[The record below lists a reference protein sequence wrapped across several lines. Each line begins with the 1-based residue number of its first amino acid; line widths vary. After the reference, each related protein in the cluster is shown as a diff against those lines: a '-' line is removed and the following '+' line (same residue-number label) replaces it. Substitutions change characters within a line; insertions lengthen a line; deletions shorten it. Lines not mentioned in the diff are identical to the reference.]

1 MYCSLAVRHFL
12 SMLLKRLPFLLLAVS
27 VSARAQTQPLRLT
40 LGDAIRRA
48 LGTGTQAE
56 LARSNEELARIA
68 RSEAL
73 NALLPQADAKL
84 MRYNQSI
91 NLATFGF
98 SLPGQPPVVG
108 PFNVTD
114 AQLAAAV
121 QIFNIAALRHYQSLQ
136 SSANASRYQSQQAE
150 NDVAAAVARLYLMV
164 QRAQTQIAARQA
176 DIALFT
182 RLLQTAQDEFKAGTG
197 TRLDVAQ
204 ANVQLARARQALL
217 VAQNDRQNATLALL
231 NAVGADESS
240 DVVIADAPTVP
251 TTVPAIDTSL
261 ASARTQRPEMH
272 QAEENERAAKLTVDA
287 ARARLLPSVSMD
299 FEGDMSGNRSTDLH
313 WTRRIAANLGV
324 PLFHADINANIARAK
339 VMLHDAQTR
348 RSQIER
354 DVEQDVRRSL
364 MTLQNAESR
373 VGVATENVQVAEE
386 ALTVARDRR
395 AAGYGSPVEVD
406 RAQDAYRQAH
416 EDLIAAQADAAA
428 AQFDYEHATGA
439 IRTYFA
445 DANTRST
452 RAAGSVPV
460 APAMPSGAT
469 QSVPPNAP
477 EANPPV
483 MPPGSAVT
491 APPQPPA
498 PIVVPQPTPQPPITP
513 PPAPQPPPPGVQP

>member
-1 MYCSLAVRHFL
+1 
-12 SMLLKRLPFLLLAVS
+12 MLLKRLPFLLLAVS
-27 VSARAQTQPLRLT
+27 VSARAQTEPLRLT

-48 LGTGTQAE
+48 LGTGTQTE

-98 SLPGQPPVVG
+98 TLPGFPAVVG

-121 QIFNIAALRHYQSLQ
+121 
-136 SSANASRYQSQQAE
+136 
-150 NDVAAAVARLYLMV
+150 
-164 QRAQTQIAARQA
+164 
-176 DIALFT
+176 
-182 RLLQTAQDEFKAGTG
+182 
-197 TRLDVAQ
+197 
-204 ANVQLARARQALL
+204 
-217 VAQNDRQNATLALL
+217 LL

-240 DVVIADAPTVP
+240 DVVIADEPTVP

-261 ASARTQRPEMH
+261 ASARTQRPELR

-287 ARARLLPSVSMD
+287 ARARLLPSVSLD
-299 FEGDMSGNRSTDLH
+299 FEGDMSGNRTHDLH
-313 WTRRIAANLGV
+313 WSRRIGANLGV

-339 VMLHDAQTR
+339 VQLHDAQTR
-348 RSQIER
+348 RTQLER

-373 VGVATENVQVAEE
+373 VAVATENVQVAEE

-416 EDLIAAQADAAA
+416 EDLIAAQSDAAA
-428 AQFDYEHATGA
+428 AQFD
-439 IRTYFA
+439 
-445 DANTRST
+445 
-452 RAAGSVPV
+452 
-460 APAMPSGAT
+460 
-469 QSVPPNAP
+469 
-477 EANPPV
+477 
-483 MPPGSAVT
+483 
-491 APPQPPA
+491 
-498 PIVVPQPTPQPPITP
+498 
-513 PPAPQPPPPGVQP
+513 

>member
-1 MYCSLAVRHFL
+1 
-12 SMLLKRLPFLLLAVS
+12 MLLKRLPLLLLAFS
-27 VSARAQTQPLRLT
+27 VSARAQTEPLRLT

-98 SLPGQPPVVG
+98 SLPGVPAVVG

-121 QIFNIAALRHYQSLQ
+121 QVFNMAALLRYQSLQ
-136 SSANASRYQSQQAE
+136 SSANASHFQSEQAE

-182 RLLQTAQDEFKAGTG
+182 RLLQTSQDEFKAGTG

-217 VAQNDRQNATLALL
+217 AAQNDRQNAALALL

-261 ASARTQRPEMH
+261 ASARTQRPELR
-272 QAEENERAAKLTVDA
+272 QAEANERAAKLTVDA
-287 ARARLLPSVSMD
+287 ARARLLPTVSVD
-299 FEGDMSGNRSTDLH
+299 FEGDMSGNRTTDLH
-313 WTRRIAANLGV
+313 WTRRVAANLGV

-348 RSQIER
+348 RTLLER

-416 EDLIAAQADAAA
+416 EDLIAAQSDAAA

-439 IRTYFA
+439 IRSYFGSV
-445 DANTRST
+445 DTRSNG
-452 RAAGSVPV
+452 ASGSVPV
-460 APAMPSGAT
+460 APQTPSGAT
-469 QSVPPNAP
+469 QSVPPLNAP
-477 EANPPV
+477 EANPPLI
-483 MPPGSAVT
+483 PPGSAVT
-491 APPQPPA
+491 APQPPA
-498 PIVVPQPTPQPPITP
+498 VPPTPPATP
-513 PPAPQPPPPGVQP
+513 PLRPQPPPPGGQP

>member
-1 MYCSLAVRHFL
+1 ML
-12 SMLLKRLPFLLLAVS
+12 SKRLPFLLLAIS
-27 VSARAQTQPLRLT
+27 VSARAQTEPLRLT

-98 SLPGQPPVVG
+98 TLPGFPDVVG

-121 QIFNIAALRHYQSLQ
+121 QVFNLAALRHYQSLQ
-136 SSANASRYQSQQAE
+136 SSASATHFQSEQAE

-164 QRAQTQIAARQA
+164 QRAQSQIAARQA

-182 RLLQTAQDEFKAGTG
+182 RLLQTSQDEFKAGTG

-231 NAVGADESS
+231 NAVGADQSS
-240 DVVIADAPTVP
+240 DVVIADTPNVP
-251 TTVPAIDTSL
+251 TSVPPIDASL
-261 ASARTQRPEMH
+261 ASARTQRPELR

-287 ARARLLPSVSMD
+287 ARARLLPSVSLD
-299 FEGDMSGNRSTDLH
+299 FEGDMSGNRTTDLH

-348 RSQIER
+348 RSQLER

-373 VGVATENVQVAEE
+373 VGVATENVQVAGE
-386 ALTVARDRR
+386 ALTVSRDRR

-439 IRTYFA
+439 IRGYFGTA
-445 DANTRST
+445 DTRST
-452 RAAGSVPV
+452 GTGGSVAVP
-460 APAMPSGAT
+460 PPMPSGAT
-469 QSVPPNAP
+469 PSVPQNAP
-477 EANPPV
+477 EANPPL
-483 MPPGSAVT
+483 MPPGSATTPPATQPPVV
-491 APPQPPA
+491 APQPPPPQPMP
-498 PIVVPQPTPQPPITP
+498 PIVVPQPVVMPPTK
-513 PPAPQPPPPGVQP
+513 PPGDQP

>member
-1 MYCSLAVRHFL
+1 ML
-12 SMLLKRLPFLLLAVS
+12 SKRLPFLLLAVS

-48 LGTGTQAE
+48 LGTGTQTE

-121 QIFNIAALRHYQSLQ
+121 QLFNLAALRRYQSLQ
-136 SSANASRYQSQQAE
+136 STANASRYQSEQAE

-164 QRAQTQIAARQA
+164 QRAQSQIAARQA

-182 RLLQTAQDEFKAGTG
+182 RLQQTAQDEFKAGTG

-217 VAQNDRQNATLALL
+217 AAQNDRQNAALALL

-240 DVVIADAPTVP
+240 EVAIADAPTVP
-251 TTVPAIDTSL
+251 TTVPATDTSL
-261 ASARTQRPEMH
+261 AAARTQRPELR

-287 ARARLLPSVSMD
+287 ARARLLPSVSLD
-299 FEGDMSGNRSTDLH
+299 FEGDMSGNRTTNLQ

-339 VMLHDAQTR
+339 VQLHDVQTR
-348 RSQIER
+348 RSQLER

-373 VGVATENVQVAEE
+373 VAVATENVQVAEE

-416 EDLIAAQADAAA
+416 EDLIAAQSDAAA

-439 IRTYFA
+439 IRSYFGTA
-445 DANTRST
+445 ETRSNG
-452 RAAGSVPV
+452 AAGSVPAV
-460 APAMPSGAT
+460 PPMPSGVT
-469 QSVPPNAP
+469 PSVPQNAP
-477 EANPPV
+477 EANPPLI
-483 MPPGSAVT
+483 PPGSAVT
-491 APPQPPA
+491 APPQPAVPVAPPA
-498 PIVVPQPTPQPPITP
+498 TP
-513 PPAPQPPPPGVQP
+513 PPAPQSPPPGAQP

>member
-1 MYCSLAVRHFL
+1 
-12 SMLLKRLPFLLLAVS
+12 MLLKRLPLLFLAIS
-27 VSARAQTQPLRLT
+27 VSARAQTEPLRLT

-48 LGTGTQAE
+48 LGTGTQTE

-98 SLPGQPPVVG
+98 TLPGFPAVVG

-121 QIFNIAALRHYQSLQ
+121 QVFNMAALRHYQSLQ
-136 SSANASRYQSQQAE
+136 SSANASRYQSEQAE

-182 RLLQTAQDEFKAGTG
+182 RLLQTSQDEFKAGTG

-217 VAQNDRQNATLALL
+217 AAENDRQNAALALL

-240 DVVIADAPTVP
+240 DVVIADAPNVP

-261 ASARTQRPEMH
+261 AAARTQRPELR
-272 QAEENERAAKLTVDA
+272 QAKENERAAKLTVDA
-287 ARARLLPSVSMD
+287 ARARLLPSVSLD
-299 FEGDMSGNRSTDLH
+299 FEGDMSGNRTTDLH

-339 VMLHDAQTR
+339 VQLHDAQTR
-348 RSQIER
+348 RTQLER

-373 VGVATENVQVAEE
+373 VGVAAENVQVANE

-439 IRTYFA
+439 IRGYFGNT
-445 DANTRST
+445 DTRST
-452 RAAGSVPV
+452 GAAGSVPV
-460 APAMPSGAT
+460 APPMPSGAT
-469 QSVPPNAP
+469 PSVPQNAP
-477 EANPPV
+477 EANPPLT
-483 MPPGSAVT
+483 PPGSSVT
-491 APPQPPA
+491 LPPA
-498 PIVVPQPTPQPPITP
+498 PQPVVTPQPPPPQPQPIVIPQP
-513 PPAPQPPPPGVQP
+513 PPAPQPPPPGAQP